1 MGAGG
6 RARVR
11 EAAIASACQHLESR
25 MPGPSARSV
34 STCIPM
40 RAAEAAGIV
49 KSSTG
54 SPIFAIC
61 RRGPVIS
68 RVCPEPRSCMS
79 LTLSIPNGGAT
90 HGRSTIR
97 RIGEVAGGGAQ
108 PAADAQGHVGAGWS
122 GGRDRGGT
130 ARRCSGSAPGIRRA
144 AAAGRMCAYLRWD
157 DVRREWLRG
166 DMRVPPRT
174 RLHRGN
180 GTLRVALLWQRS
192 VQRGLPLRSGEQCL
206 RIQSSWRCVQRG

>member
-1 MGAGG
+1 
-6 RARVR
+6 
-11 EAAIASACQHLESR
+11 
-25 MPGPSARSV
+25 
-34 STCIPM
+34 
-40 RAAEAAGIV
+40 
-49 KSSTG
+49 
-54 SPIFAIC
+54 
-61 RRGPVIS
+61 
-68 RVCPEPRSCMS
+68 MS
-79 LTLSIPNGGAT
+79 LTRSIPNGGAT

-108 PAADAQGHVGAGWS
+108 PAADAPGHVGAGWS

-130 ARRCSGSAPGIRRA
+130 ARRCAGSAPGIRRA

-180 GTLRVALLWQRS
+180 GTLRMALLWQRS

-206 RIQSSWRCVQRG
+206 RIQSSWRCVQRGRRLPVRHVLRANRVRLRGVHGPVSQRLRSQRLPKMAGGFQTCNLGNSLIRGRALLDPSSTNTRSSLSWMIVVSMP